1 MFVKDL
7 FAISPQ
13 LTHDLQFENGDFQ
26 LHTEGKMLAIEP
38 SYSELIPA
46 GLLRRMGKA
55 VRMGIGA
62 GLPLIQQNEALDG
75 IIIGTA
81 NGGLEDC
88 VKFLN
93 QIVEYEEGVLTPTNF
108 VQSTPNALGGQLAL
122 MSKNT
127 GYNNTHVN
135 GSLAFENAIIDAQ
148 LFLESSTEKRQLL
161 LGAVEEISE
170 YYYNIDSQAGRF
182 KTEQTDNESFLN
194 SNSTGTLCGEGATFF
209 VVSNS
214 SENALA
220 EIVDTC
226 VFSYISQ
233 NELLDFVSEFLSKN
247 NLKAVQID
255 HVITGNN
262 GENRTE
268 NWYTE
273 FIQQSFAHSQQTFY
287 KKFCGDYRTAS
298 AFATYLGV
306 KIISNSMTLHS
317 NNLSEG
323 KAPKY
328 VLIYNHFD
336 GERHGLILL
345 KSMS

>member
-1 MFVKDL
+1 MFVKDI

-26 LHTEGKMLAIEP
+26 VHSSGKMLAIEP
-38 SYSELIPA
+38 SYSELIPT

-62 GLPLIQQNEALDG
+62 GLPLIQRNEALDG

-148 LFLESSTEKRQLL
+148 LFFESSTEKRQIL

-170 YYYNIDSQAGRF
+170 YYYNIDFQAGRF
-182 KTEQTDNESFLN
+182 KTEETDNESFLHTN
-194 SNSTGTLCGEGATFF
+194 SSGTLCGEGATFF

-220 EIVDTC
+220 EIVDTL
-226 VFSYISQ
+226 VFSYIIQ
-233 NELLDFVSEFLSKN
+233 NELFDFVTEFLSKN
-247 NLKAVQID
+247 NLKAAQIN
-255 HVITGNN
+255 HFITGNN
-262 GENRTE
+262 GDNRTE
-268 NWYTE
+268 NWYSE
-273 FIQQSFAHSQQTFY
+273 LIQQSFAHSQKTFY
-287 KKFCGDYRTAS
+287 KKYCGDYRTAS

-306 KIISNSMTLHS
+306 KLISNSMKLHS
-317 NNLSEG
+317 TNPTEEQ
-323 KAPKY
+323 APKH
-328 VLIYNHFD
+328 VLIYNQFD

-345 KSMS
+345 KAMI